1 MEWLIISPIIL
12 MIVLALFNLVWNDV
26 LNPHLANYSRFNGP
40 NEELGS
46 DAVVKLTYKQWCDFS
61 AIKPEAFCIRC
72 GCLYEKANESTNGWG
87 KYTKIHFNLL
97 DYAKF
102 VAAYNRMKKNEKKVA
117 EYQKEKDDMSAFIHR
132 MQGNIKEYRNKI
144 DAECTAAK
152 NQLSNVAKNMLE
164 QNTEYYSLNNKKLLC
179 YKGTY
184 PSTPFI
190 RRVGDLY
197 MSKGGKKMYVVDK
210 ELNIQ
215 TWEAD
220 KLLTYISKEG
230 MDAEGAFDFVTS
242 PVNELDV
249 KSDEEIRYKY
259 LGNGLT
265 TMIPQM
271 QAGDIY
277 YNPVLHK
284 YMVMEATGEMNY
296 LTTDDFV
303 DRFAGIN
310 YKLWRY

>member
-1 MEWLIISPIIL
+1 
-12 MIVLALFNLVWNDV
+12 
-26 LNPHLANYSRFNGP
+26 
-40 NEELGS
+40 
-46 DAVVKLTYKQWCDFS
+46 
-61 AIKPEAFCIRC
+61 
-72 GCLYEKANESTNGWG
+72 
-87 KYTKIHFNLL
+87 
-97 DYAKF
+97 
-102 VAAYNRMKKNEKKVA
+102 
-117 EYQKEKDDMSAFIHR
+117 
-132 MQGNIKEYRNKI
+132 
-144 DAECTAAK
+144 
-152 NQLSNVAKNMLE
+152 
-164 QNTEYYSLNNKKLLC
+164 
-179 YKGTY
+179 
-184 PSTPFI
+184 
-190 RRVGDLY
+190 
-197 MSKGGKKMYVVDK
+197 MYVVDK